1 MKVVA
6 SEEDVTRILESYKVR
21 TSVDF
26 DKGQLRLNGL
36 PILWSRAE
44 LQFNIFSE
52 LDNLIGE
59 PADSVIRRIARP
71 YGVSFCK
78 LMQHGFVR
86 KGSAPSRM
94 EMLRDLCAENMAIGW
109 GLIEIEDKNGDIE
122 IRSKSGFPVSQEYHA
137 RQLTARR
144 SVDAYFLGYM
154 EGFFSTLDATTYTG
168 EEVECLGKGDSQCRI
183 VLRRAP
189 GVR

>member
-6 SEEDVTRILESYKVR
+6 SREDVTRILESYKAR
-21 TSVDF
+21 TKVDF
-26 DKGQLRLNGL
+26 EKGQLRLNGL

-52 LDNLIGE
+52 LDKLIGE

-78 LMQHGFVR
+78 LMQHGFIR
-86 KGSAPSRM
+86 KDASPSRM

-109 GLIEIEDKNGDIE
+109 GLIEIEDKNGEIE
-122 IRSKSGFPVSQEYHA
+122 IRSESGFPVGQEYHT
-137 RQLTARR
+137 RQLEAKRG
-144 SVDAYFLGYM
+144 VDAYFLGYM
-154 EGFFSTLDATTYTG
+154 EGFFSTLDSTSYLG
-168 EEVECLGKGDSQCRI
+168 EETDCLGKGEPQCKI
-183 VLRRAP
+183 VLRKAP
-189 GVR
+189 GAR